1 MKKVIRNHVIKVRLS
16 DDELK
21 KLDKKVAKSGMRS
34 RERFCRACF
43 QNAVIK
49 ELPKKDFFVLIT
61 EVKRVGTNL
70 NQVARRLNGY
80 TQTERPDPSEVNNV
94 IQEVYGAV
102 DLIYRTCSNI
112 GDD

>member
-1 MKKVIRNHVIKVRLS
+1 MKKVIRNHEIKVRLS
-16 DDELK
+16 DEELK
-21 KLDKKVAKSGMRS
+21 RLDRKVVKSGLRS

-43 QNAVIK
+43 ENVVIK

-70 NQVARRLNGY
+70 NQVARRLNSY
-80 TQTERPDPSEVNNV
+80 TQNERPDSSEVNNV
-94 IQEVYGAV
+94 IQQVYGAV
-102 DLIYRTCSNI
+102 DLIYKTCSNV

>member
-1 MKKVIRNHVIKVRLS
+1 MKKVVRKHAIIIRLS

-21 KLDKKVAKSGMRS
+21 KLDKKVAKSGFRS

-70 NQVARRLNGY
+70 NQVARRLNSY
-80 TQTERPDPSEVNNV
+80 AQNERPNPSEVNNV

-102 DLIYRTCSNI
+102 DLIYKTCSNV